1 MPGVPR
7 DTTRRI
13 GLLGGSFNPAHEGH
27 RHVSL
32 EALKRLGLDEVWWLV
47 SPQNPLKT
55 DDGMEPLATRV
66 ARARQIVGRHP
77 RIRVDAPEL
86 VLGTRY
92 TLDTVRA
99 LQPRLPEGALRL
111 ADGRRHP
118 APARRSWRGWREL
131 FGAIPIAAFA
141 RPGWSYPA
149 LSAAAP
155 RAFARYRIEA
165 EQARMLA
172 SCTPPAWC
180 FIPSRLDS
188 HSATAIRAV
197 RPRKRQ
203 AKGQTIPDQN
213 STQGGRQLPDRSKD
227 TEALLALVRRSLDDD
242 KAEDVVV
249 IDLKGKSAFAD
260 YMVIASG
267 RSNRQVVAIAEHL
280 ADRLKQAGHG
290 YIPVEGK
297 QTGDWVLVDAGDV
310 VVHIFRP
317 EPRAFYALEKMW
329 ALENEAQPRPSPSRS
344 ARAAPGSPRDVGVK
358 LTIACIGR
366 AGRGPE
372 RDLYDHYANR
382 IRWPLAL
389 RELEE
394 KKKLPPAAADARA
407 RASCCWLPPRPAPR
421 WSRSTAAA
429 RSWTARPS
437 PTAWRAGV
445 TIPCRTWP
453 S

>member
-1 MPGVPR
+1 MTSPLHPMPGVPR

-77 RIRVDAPEL
+77 RIRIDAPEL
-86 VLGTRY
+86 VLGTRF

-99 LQPRLPEGALRL
+99 LRRTYPRARFVWLTGADILPQFAQ
-111 ADGRRHP
+111 
-118 APARRSWRGWREL
+118 WRGWREL
-131 FGAIPIAAFA
+131 FGSIPIAAFA

-155 RAFARYRIEA
+155 RTFARYRIEA

-203 AKGQTIPDQN
+203 AKGQTIPD
-213 STQGGRQLPDRSKD
+213 STRQLPDRSKD
-227 TEALLALVRRSLDDD
+227 AEALLALVRRSLDDD

-297 QTGDWVLVDAGDV
+297 QTGDWVLADAGDV

-329 ALENEAQPRPSPSRS
+329 ALENEVAVKPK
-344 ARAAPGSPRDVGVK
+344 AAV
-358 LTIACIGR
+358 
-366 AGRGPE
+366 
-372 RDLYDHYANR
+372 
-382 IRWPLAL
+382 
-389 RELEE
+389 
-394 KKKLPPAAADARA
+394 RA
-407 RASCCWLPPRPAPR
+407 RRAKKPA
-421 WSRSTAAA
+421 
-429 RSWTARPS
+429 
-437 PTAWRAGV
+437 
-445 TIPCRTWP
+445 
-453 S
+453 